1 METIELE
8 LAPIIG
14 SLSDAEPE
22 ADVTL
27 PDQIVLSAFG
37 QKLTLSA
44 PKFPFARNDALWRL
58 RHIYEPALTA
68 RTLAPT
74 GVAVDIGAGF
84 GAFALPFARAF
95 PGWTIHCFEPDPA
108 AYASLT
114 ENIAALGLTNVVA
127 LRYAMA
133 ADDTELPAGD
143 LAALGDRLPLRLYSR
158 HLRDVGFMR
167 PGDMQQSDYHGFTAP
182 TLPARLLT
190 SLRPNLLKLT
200 APFAEAGILADLK
213 AAPLDHI
220 IGEAWSHI
228 PSALVSEACAGQR
241 QTWIPLAGQPLLGL
255 RRTNDLAGRAQRLDL
270 VVAMYNTRAYVLDC
284 IAGILNGESEDVR
297 VLVVD
302 DGSTDGCGDLVAEH
316 YGADPR
322 VRLLRK
328 PNGGCASARNYGRLN
343 SDASHIAFV
352 DADDVPGPGLFSGLL
367 ELARHTGAEIVQ
379 GGFEM
384 LYEDETGLRV
394 VPSYEEAADLVKH
407 AQRHPFG
414 TGTCHLLPS
423 TYLMQGQ
430 PTIWR
435 RVYRRDFIDNRKIW
449 FPEHI
454 RAFDDQIF
462 QMLTLQAAGNV
473 PVLDGVAYGYRQHP
487 AQDIRQGDE
496 RNFYSLE
503 MFRLMLK
510 RAMSEGWND
519 FDPLLRSFVN
529 TVNWITA
536 KLRPDLRPAFVKGAA
551 ELWVYARKTLGEH
564 AFRDLPATAIDAAD
578 FSHYVS
584 VLEAKL
590 KGMDNSYAWTY
601 LDSFEM
607 QVPMM
612 KAARG

>member
-1 METIELE
+1 METDLS
-8 LAPIIG
+8 PIVA
-14 SLSDAEPE
+14 SLSDALPEPDASLAE
-22 ADVTL
+22 TL
-27 PDQIVLSAFG
+27 PITGFG

-44 PKFPFARNDALWRL
+44 PKFAFSRSDALWRL
-58 RHIYEPALTA
+58 KHVYEPALTTQ
-68 RTLAPT
+68 TLAQT

-84 GAFALPFARAF
+84 GAFALPFAKAF
-95 PGWTIHCFEPDPA
+95 PGWTVHCFEPDPA
-108 AYASLT
+108 SFACLT
-114 ENIAALGLTNVVA
+114 ANIADLGLTNVVA
-127 LRYAMA
+127 LPFAVARDD
-133 ADDTELPAGD
+133 ADLPADD
-143 LAALGDRLPLRLYSR
+143 LAALGDRLPMRLYSR

-167 PGDMQQSDYHGFTAP
+167 PGDMQQFDFHGFTAP
-182 TLPARLLT
+182 TLPAHLLT
-190 SLRPNLLKLT
+190 RLQPTLLKLT
-200 APFAEAGILADLK
+200 APFAEAGIMVSLRD
-213 AAPLDHI
+213 APLDHI

-228 PSALVSEACAGQR
+228 PSSLVNGACAGQR
-241 QTWIPLAGQPLLGL
+241 QTWIPRAGEPLLGL
-255 RRTNDLAGRAQRLDL
+255 RRSNDLAGRAPRLDV

-284 IAGILNGESEDVR
+284 IAGILNADSEDVR

-302 DGSTDGCGDLVAEH
+302 DGSTDGCGDLVQAQ
-316 YGADPR
+316 YGSHPR

-328 PNGGCASARNYGRLN
+328 PNGGCASARNFGRLH

-352 DADDVPGPGLFSGLL
+352 DADDVPGPGLYAGLL

-384 LYEDETGLRV
+384 LYEDEAGLRV
-394 VPSYEEAADLVKH
+394 VPSYEPGDDIVKYAH
-407 AQRHPFG
+407 RHPFG
-414 TGTCHLLPS
+414 DTTCHLLPS

-435 RVYRRDFIDNRKIW
+435 RVYRRDFLDNRKIW

-462 QMLTLQAAGNV
+462 QMLTLQAVGNV

-510 RAMSEGWND
+510 RAMAEGWND
-519 FDPLLRSFVN
+519 FTPLLRSFVN

-536 KLRPDLRPAFVKGAA
+536 KLRPDLRPAFLRGAA
-551 ELWVYARKTLGEH
+551 ELWVYARKALG
-564 AFRDLPATAIDAAD
+564 DLPFQDLPISVFEPAD
-578 FSHYVS
+578 FSHHAG
-584 VLEAKL
+584 VLETRL
-590 KGMDNSYAWTY
+590 KHLDASYAWTY